1 MKYVT
6 KQLSKSGSILSL
18 LVAVMVLFAFTG
30 TMFAQQAPMGIVEDI
45 PDGANRIIM
54 VQEGVP
60 PADVYVDTY
69 NLLRTKD
76 FQITASEES
85 LVLSDLRDILNNE
98 PLVFAAKKQIRDDMA
113 LWMTFN
119 VNTTPAG
126 GQLIASAKYAED
138 VNTPVGEWK
147 QAAWT
152 SGKAEEA
159 FIEALDVIRHAR
171 YDAMDFEVGVAVVS
185 R

>member
-1 MKYVT
+1 MRYLT
-6 KQLSKSGSILSL
+6 KHTGNFGSLLSL
-18 LVAVMVLFAFTG
+18 LVAVVLLFAFTSNVI
-30 TMFAQQAPMGIVEDI
+30 AQESPMGVIEDI

-69 NLLRTKD
+69 NLLRTMDWK
-76 FQITASEES
+76 ITASEAT
-85 LVLSDLRDILNNE
+85 LVMSDLRDLLDDE
-98 PLVFAAKKQIRDDMA
+98 PLVFAAKKQIQDDLA
-113 LWMTFN
+113 LWMSFN
-119 VNTTPAG
+119 ANVSPEG
-126 GQLIASAKYAED
+126 GRLIASAKYAED

-159 FIEALDVIRHAR
+159 FIDALDVIRHAR
-171 YDAMDFEVGVAVVS
+171 FDAMDFEVGVAVAAK
-185 R
+185 